1 MIMSFK
7 KFAGL
12 QFLAII
18 VWATVVG
25 SVGYLF
31 GETLEKILGDIRRYE
46 KSIVVLVLGLAMAYV
61 LSRLI
66 HRRFRKNR
74 YMRKFE
80 ATGKQKRH

>member
-7 KFAGL
+7 RFAGL
-12 QFLAII
+12 QFLAIL

-46 KSIVVLVLGLAMAYV
+46 KSIVVLVLDWQWPMYFSASFVAD
-61 LSRLI
+61 SER
-66 HRRFRKNR
+66 
-74 YMRKFE
+74 
-80 ATGKQKRH
+80 TGT